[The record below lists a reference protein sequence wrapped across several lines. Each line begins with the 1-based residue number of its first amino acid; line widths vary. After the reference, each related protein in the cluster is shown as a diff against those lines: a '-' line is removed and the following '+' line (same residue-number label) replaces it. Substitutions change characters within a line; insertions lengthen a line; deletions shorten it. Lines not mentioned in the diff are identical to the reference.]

1 MVYQSPVGRV
11 TGDLF
16 GSTIS
21 RDRQE
26 HRGAGYRSIP
36 ALMLEICYVYGY
48 IFTRPCAALL
58 GKNHA
63 PKSSKC
69 VQKNRTL
76 LIRVTREPSNF
87 RSENC
92 IESKS
97 HDLEIIRFLSNI
109 FKTVVT
115 VYPNRIQ
122 NPTFVWRLLYWILI
136 EPENRTIENFSTL
149 ISVCWIIF

>member
-1 MVYQSPVGRV
+1 MCS
-11 TGDLF
+11 
-16 GSTIS
+16 
-21 RDRQE
+21 E
-26 HRGAGYRSIP
+26 
-36 ALMLEICYVYGY
+36 
-48 IFTRPCAALL
+48 
-58 GKNHA
+58 
-63 PKSSKC
+63 KS
-69 VQKNRTL
+69 N
-76 LIRVTREPSNF
+76 IRVTREPSNF

-136 EPENRTIENFSTL
+136 EPENRTIENFSTRVRKIPSTYPDCNTRWIYTTASQGL
-149 ISVCWIIF
+149 IGGFTFSTFYIRMGVLFTMGVLPPCILHVYIIPFAEQENYNRPGERSF

>member
-1 MVYQSPVGRV
+1 MCS
-11 TGDLF
+11 
-16 GSTIS
+16 
-21 RDRQE
+21 E
-26 HRGAGYRSIP
+26 
-36 ALMLEICYVYGY
+36 
-48 IFTRPCAALL
+48 
-58 GKNHA
+58 
-63 PKSSKC
+63 KS
-69 VQKNRTL
+69 N
-76 LIRVTREPSNF
+76 IRVTREPSNF

-136 EPENRTIENFSTL
+136 EPENQIIENFSTRL
-149 ISVCWIIF
+149 SNLSYMCRSTRVMQLDQAPRTSGPARTHVPGYEYI